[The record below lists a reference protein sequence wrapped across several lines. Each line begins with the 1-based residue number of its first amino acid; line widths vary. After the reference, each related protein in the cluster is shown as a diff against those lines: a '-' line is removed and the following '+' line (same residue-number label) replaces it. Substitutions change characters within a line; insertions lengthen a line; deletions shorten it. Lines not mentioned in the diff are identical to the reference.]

1 MAVEAGVVGGS
12 GGQRPGPGNRTP
24 AADLDAAELWEAAQ
38 AALARLNR
46 LSEALGEACSELQ
59 RRTER
64 SAEASQGWSTCL
76 AFIGRVL
83 HKEGADVRSS
93 ALSLLDE
100 HSRKIVRVLLKE
112 MDGLP
117 IGAAC
122 RSADPGAGDR
132 A

>member
-1 MAVEAGVVGGS
+1 MAAGVVGPGA
-12 GGQRPGPGNRTP
+12 QRPGAGVGPAP
-24 AADLDAAELWEAAQ
+24 VEVDAADVWTTAE

-46 LSEALGEACSELQ
+46 HGEALGEACSALQ
-59 RRTER
+59 RGTER
-64 SAEASQGWSTCL
+64 SAEASEGWSTCL

-83 HKEGADVRSS
+83 HKEGDDVRSS